1 MEHLH
6 VAAHGLELQ
15 ESLDVGVVAAL
26 GHHLVGVARHHDL
39 LIGQQAQH
47 RLLGV
52 GEVLEVVGQHVG
64 EAAASALAGVAF
76 QEVGGQHGRLAGQHG
91 AAQLQDARG
100 VGQQVVRRGAGV
112 PLIAR
117 LVAGH
122 LAVQEAQHAAQLAR
136 LLADGLQIL
145 QEEVVLG
152 AVEDARHAAGGL
164 AGGGLVEHRHGGVE
178 RGAHAHRQGG
188 ADEVCGKG
196 AAKAFAESLRGES
209 VGDRYQDGCGSFP
222 VLDKVRAARHERLR
236 LAAALGAL
244 DLGEAP
250 IECGDGI
257 YHVKLP
263 SVAAIWGPVA
273 CARHTAGRFS
283 KGGEGVAAQA
293 APSDGRGCS
302 AAGRACGPAKGL

>member
-39 LIGQQAQH
+39 FVGQQAQH

-52 GEVLEVVGQHVG
+52 GEVLEVIGQHVG

-76 QEVGGQHGRLAGQHG
+76 QEVGGKHGGLAGKHG
-91 AAQLQDARG
+91 AAQFQDARG
-100 VGQQVVRRGAGV
+100 VSQQVVRRGAGV
-112 PLIAR
+112 PLLAR
-117 LVAGH
+117 LIAGH

-136 LLADGLQIL
+136 MLADGLQIL

-164 AGGGLVEHRHGGVE
+164 AGGGLVEHRNGGVE

-196 AAKAFAESLRGES
+196 AAQTLAEGLRGEG

-263 SVAAIWGPVA
+263 SVAAI
-273 CARHTAGRFS
+273 
-283 KGGEGVAAQA
+283 
-293 APSDGRGCS
+293 
-302 AAGRACGPAKGL
+302 

>member
-1 MEHLH
+1 M
-6 VAAHGLELQ
+6 
-15 ESLDVGVVAAL
+15 
-26 GHHLVGVARHHDL
+26 
-39 LIGQQAQH
+39 
-47 RLLGV
+47 
-52 GEVLEVVGQHVG
+52 
-64 EAAASALAGVAF
+64 
-76 QEVGGQHGRLAGQHG
+76 
-91 AAQLQDARG
+91 
-100 VGQQVVRRGAGV
+100 
-112 PLIAR
+112 
-117 LVAGH
+117 
-122 LAVQEAQHAAQLAR
+122 
-136 LLADGLQIL
+136 LADGLQIF
-145 QEEVVLG
+145 QKEVVLG

-196 AAKAFAESLRGES
+196 AAKAFAESLRGEG

-222 VLDKVRAARHERLR
+222 VLDKVRAAPHERLR
-236 LAAALGAL
+236 LAAALSAL